1 MDQRIHG
8 IPVVARIAQCIK
20 FASPVKTF
28 LESFQMQERL
38 LIILKMEYTL
48 PEESEWSIISKNWD
62 KIYVGDTKISLC
74 VTLSKNGGE
83 TKTVYEELALAFR
96 PWCLLEV

>member
-1 MDQRIHG
+1 
-8 IPVVARIAQCIK
+8 VQCIK

-62 KIYVGDTKISLC
+62 KIYVGDTKIILC
-74 VTLSKNGGE
+74 VIPFQ
-83 TKTVYEELALAFR
+83 KTVEKRKLPITLRQTKVHIKYR
-96 PWCLLEV
+96 I